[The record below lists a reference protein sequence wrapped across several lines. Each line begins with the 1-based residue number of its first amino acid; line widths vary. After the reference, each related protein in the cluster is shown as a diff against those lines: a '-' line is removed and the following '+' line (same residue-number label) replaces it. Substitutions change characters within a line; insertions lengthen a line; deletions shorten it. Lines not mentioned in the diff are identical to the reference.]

1 MDFWHDAALQKRWL
15 RRFLLLTVVLLLPVV
30 VLAAYAR
37 PSADDYVYAART
49 HAVVQQYGFDLPR
62 LLAAAWETTV
72 YFFQNWQG
80 LYMSG
85 FLLALQPA
93 IFGNQWY
100 GLTLI
105 CVLLPL
111 FLCLYGA
118 ARLVILRLEPAQKRL
133 PLALAVL
140 FLFAFVEGMPSPVE
154 GLYWFNGA
162 MNYLPYF
169 SLAVL
174 NAGMAF
180 ALSLR
185 VRISRK
191 RRIFFAAAGVV
202 LGFIIGGGHQV
213 VGELNIL
220 LLLLITVL
228 TVKRKNFWTC
238 PALLAAGIGL
248 LINVTAPGTH
258 VRTEGFAQAG
268 FLEAVVKSFVLAIM
282 QGIRWLDVPLV
293 CLLILLAFPLR
304 RLAQSQVL
312 SDRAFRHPWG
322 GLAVTFMLVWA
333 MIFLPSYTMGGI
345 GAGRLLNVVWM
356 TFVLGLSVSE
366 FLVFGWLE
374 RVQGFSLT
382 PAEHFLTRHA
392 GMLPKLAVAMMV
404 CMACIGSHTVKEG
417 QDNYFATSLEAAY
430 ELANGQVFR
439 FAKALDEREA
449 LLEDENQREVAITP
463 LAAEDRPWL
472 LYYTDISVGPDLWGL
487 TPYYGKDSV
496 VVVANTKE

>member
-1 MDFWHDAALQKRWL
+1 MDFWHDAAVQKRWL
-15 RRFLLLTVVLLLPVV
+15 HRFVLLIVVLLLPVAI
-30 VLAAYAR
+30 LAMYAR

-62 LLAAAWETTV
+62 LLATAWETTV

-80 LYMSG
+80 LYVSG

-100 GLTLI
+100 GLTLP

-111 FLCLYGA
+111 FLCLHLTI
-118 ARLVILRLEPAQKRL
+118 RMVVLRLEPAQKRL
-133 PLALAVL
+133 PLALTVL
-140 FLFAFVEGMPSPVE
+140 LVFAFVEGMPAPVE

-169 SLAVL
+169 ALAVL
-174 NAGMAF
+174 NAGLAF
-180 ALSLR
+180 SQSLR
-185 VRISRK
+185 APLSRRK
-191 RRIFFAAAGVV
+191 QALFAMMGVV
-202 LGFIIGGGHQV
+202 LGLVIGGGHQV
-213 VGELNIL
+213 VGELNL
-220 LLLLITVL
+220 LLLLLAVML
-228 TVKRKNFWTC
+228 SDGRKRLWNC
-238 PALLAAGIGL
+238 PALLAAVVGL
-248 LINVTAPGTH
+248 LINVTAPGTR

-268 FLEAVVKSFVLAIM
+268 FLEAVAKSFVLAIM

-293 CLLILLAFPLR
+293 CLLLLLALPLR
-304 RLAQSQVL
+304 RLAQSQML
-312 SDRAFRHPWG
+312 SDRVFRHPWSG
-322 GLAVTFMLVWA
+322 FAGTFVLVWA

-366 FLVFGWLE
+366 FLLLGWLE
-374 RVQGFSLT
+374 RVRGFSLM
-382 PAEHFLTRHA
+382 PAEHFLRKHA
-392 GMLPKLAVAMMV
+392 RILPKLAAAMIV

-430 ELANGQVFR
+430 ELANGQAAR
-439 FAKALDEREA
+439 FAATLDEREA
-449 LLEDENQREVAITP
+449 ILQDESQPEVAITP
-463 LAAEDRPWL
+463 LAADERPWL
-472 LYYTDISVGPDLWGL
+472 LYYTDVSVGPDLWGL

-496 VVVANTKE
+496 VVVANSEE

>member
-1 MDFWHDAALQKRWL
+1 MDFWHDAAAQKRWR
-15 RRFLLLTVVLLLPVV
+15 RRFVLLIVVLLLPVAA
-30 VLAAYAR
+30 LALYAR

-49 HAVVQQYGFDLPR
+49 HAVVQQFGLDLPR
-62 LLAAAWETTV
+62 LLAAAWQTTV

-80 LYMSG
+80 LYVSG

-100 GLTLI
+100 GLTLL

-111 FLCLYGA
+111 FFCLYA
-118 ARLVILRLEPAQKRL
+118 TARLVVLRLEPAQKRL

-140 FLFAFVEGMPSPVE
+140 ILFAFVEGMPSPVE

-169 SLAVL
+169 AFAVL
-174 NAGMAF
+174 NAGLAF
-180 ALSLR
+180 SLSLHTPLP
-185 VRISRK
+185 
-191 RRIFFAAAGVV
+191 RRRQVLLAVTGVV
-202 LGFIIGGGHQV
+202 LSLVIGGGHQV
-213 VGELNIL
+213 VGELNLLVL
-220 LLLLITVL
+220 LLVVVL
-228 TVKRKNFWTC
+228 SGRRKRFWSC
-238 PALLAAGIGL
+238 PALLAAGLGL
-248 LINVTAPGTH
+248 LINVTAPGTR

-268 FLEAVVKSFVLAIM
+268 FGEAVAKSFVLAIM
-282 QGIRWLDVPLV
+282 QGIRWLDVPLL
-293 CLLILLAFPLR
+293 CLLLLLALPLR
-304 RLAQSQVL
+304 RLAQSQTL
-312 SDRAFRHPWG
+312 SDSVFRHPWS
-322 GLAVTFMLVWA
+322 GLAGTFVLVWA

-366 FLVFGWLE
+366 FLLFGWLE
-374 RVQGFSLT
+374 RVHGFSLM
-382 PAEHFLTRHA
+382 PAEHFLMRHA
-392 GMLPKLAVAMMV
+392 RILPKLAVAMIV

-430 ELANGQVFR
+430 ELANGQAAR
-439 FAKALDEREA
+439 FAAALDEREA
-449 LLEDENQREVAITP
+449 TLQDETQSEVAITP

-472 LYYTDISVGPDLWGL
+472 LYYTDVSVGPDLWGL

-496 VVVANTKE
+496 VVVANSEE